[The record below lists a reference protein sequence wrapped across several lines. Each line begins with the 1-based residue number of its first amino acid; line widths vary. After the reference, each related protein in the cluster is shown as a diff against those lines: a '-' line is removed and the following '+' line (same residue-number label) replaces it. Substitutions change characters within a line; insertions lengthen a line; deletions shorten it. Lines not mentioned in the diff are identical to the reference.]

1 MSSPISHAISLL
13 FAAAIIGGCTAT
25 PIRIDA
31 KNTFAFQSEGGDEL
45 LQRFA
50 PVIVPEN
57 TRSQFNRIGSASL
70 RYDNNQQIEAYI
82 DTRAPTLYAEQRA
95 ITLPSGRHITN
106 LIYRAHFPEVPL
118 PHLTAGNNG
127 GLLFIVTLDAD
138 NAPLL
143 ITTVHSCG
151 CYLAFIP
158 TDQLEKNAWPSNWP
172 QGTQAVYGEKLP
184 AQLSTKGVQFES
196 TRLVFTTRDETHRI
210 ADIKLASS
218 EQLRKDF
225 RIAATQLQPMA
236 QLQDLTLPDS
246 THASFFRDTGWR
258 KDYVRN
264 AFKPLEF
271 IFMSW
276 WTFDP
281 FIGMDKDYGA
291 TAGDTATTFYTSL
304 QPWYRQ
310 QSDLENFAEFL
321 TFWEFR
327 L

>member
-1 MSSPISHAISLL
+1 MSSLITRAIKLL
-13 FAAAIIGGCTAT
+13 FVVAFISGCAYT
-25 PIRIDA
+25 PIRIDVQ
-31 KNTFAFQSEGGDEL
+31 NTLAFHAASSDEL

-57 TRSQFNRIGSASL
+57 TRSEFNRIGRASL
-70 RYDNNQQIEAYI
+70 RYDNQQQIEAYI
-82 DTRAPTLYAEQRA
+82 DIRAPTLYAERRA
-95 ITLPSGRHITN
+95 LTLPSGRRITN
-106 LIYRAHFPEVPL
+106 LFYRAHFPEVPL

-127 GLLFIVTLDAD
+127 GLLFIVTLDAN

-158 TDQLEKNAWPSNWP
+158 TDQLEKDAWPNNWP
-172 QGTQAVYGEKLP
+172 VGTQAVYGEQLP
-184 AQLSTKGVQFES
+184 TQLTFKGTQLAS
-196 TRLVFTTRDETHRI
+196 TRVVFITRDATHRI
-210 ADIKLASS
+210 ADVKLSS
-218 EQLRKDF
+218 PEQLRKDF
-225 RIAATQLQPMA
+225 RIATTQLQPMS
-236 QLQDLTLPDS
+236 QLRDLPLPDG
-246 THASFFRDTGWR
+246 TRASFFHDAGWR

-271 IFMSW
+271 VFMSW

-281 FIGMDKDYGA
+281 FVGMDKDYGA
-291 TAGDTATTFYTSL
+291 TASDTATTFYTSL

-310 QSDLENFAEFL
+310 RSDLENFAEFL
-321 TFWEFR
+321 QFWGFH